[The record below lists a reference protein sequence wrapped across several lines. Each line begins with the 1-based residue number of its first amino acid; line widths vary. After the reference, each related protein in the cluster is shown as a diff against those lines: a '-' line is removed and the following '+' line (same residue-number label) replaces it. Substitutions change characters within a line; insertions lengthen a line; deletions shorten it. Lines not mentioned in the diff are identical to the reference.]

1 MANYESLG
9 YRERIGKPTPEKIAQ
24 FDRIFQQIKSEWATI
39 INETQN
45 DIKKLSLKKTT
56 QNDLN
61 DIRKS
66 NRDLNASEKSQ
77 VSIDAAKSLNT
88 ETGML
93 KLNNDLMDAWTAD
106 LRGGLFDG

>member
-24 FDRIFQQIKSEWATI
+24 LDRIFQQVKSEWSSI
-39 INETQN
+39 QNET
-45 DIKKLSLKKTT
+45 KKDLNIFQKLTLKKTT

-66 NRDLNASEKSQ
+66 NRDLSQTEKTQ
-77 VSIDAAKSLNT
+77 VNNEAAKSLNT

-106 LRGGLFDG
+106 FR